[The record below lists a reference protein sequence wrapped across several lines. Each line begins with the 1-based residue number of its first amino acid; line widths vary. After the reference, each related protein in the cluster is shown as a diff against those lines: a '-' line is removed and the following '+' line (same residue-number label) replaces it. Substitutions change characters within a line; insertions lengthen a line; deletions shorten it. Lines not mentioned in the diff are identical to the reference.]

1 MRNLKFITETTA
13 VPKTASDAFGN
24 TTLAA
29 GTYYAELDVDKI
41 KMKGLMSV
49 QWIYDTDLEA
59 TITIEATNCVEADIE
74 DPTTNLKWIDV
85 AAIPDV
91 VPVSTAGSVIG
102 SWADVGYGR
111 MRAKVVVT
119 VQGVLRGCF
128 NSKEQ

>member
-1 MRNLKFITETTA
+1 MRNLKFVTETTA
-13 VPKTASDAFGN
+13 VPKTASDAYGN
-24 TTLAA
+24 TTLPA

-59 TITIEATNCVEADIE
+59 TITVEATNCIEADIE
-74 DPTTNLKWIDV
+74 EPTSTLKWIDI
-85 AAIPDV
+85 ASIPDV
-91 VPVSTAGSVIG
+91 VPASSPGSIIG

-128 NSKEQ
+128 NTKEQ